1 MNKRENT
8 FFEATIPNDATI
20 SGIRKVSIGSI
31 SLLQMLGNPFAS
43 VMLSGGDL
51 PLNDPVAIMQFVYL
65 HTAPIEQ
72 VTNEVLRYKV
82 EPDIFNKS
90 CLEFGFGISTEKL
103 VECMHDIMNDRDN
116 IQNAKT
122 KSIDENKGTKSKN
135 KHSQV

>member
-31 SLLQMLGNPFAS
+31 SLLQMIGNPFAS

-51 PLNDPVAIMQFVYL
+51 PLNDPVAVMQFVYL

-72 VTNEVLRYKV
+72 VTSEVLRYKI
-82 EPDIFNKS
+82 EPDLFNKS
-90 CLEFGFGISTEKL
+90 CLDFGMQISTNKL
-103 VECMHDIMNDRDN
+103 VEYMHDIMNDRDN

-122 KSIDENKGTKSKN
+122 KTIDENKGNKSKN

>member
-1 MNKRENT
+1 MNKREQT
-8 FFEATIPNDATI
+8 FFEAGIPNDATI

-31 SLLQMLGNPFAS
+31 SLLQMIGNPFAS

-82 EPDIFNKS
+82 EPEIFTKS
-90 CLEFGFGISTEKL
+90 CLEFGMQISTEKL
-103 VECMHDIMNDRDN
+103 VECLHDIMNDRDN

-122 KSIDENKGTKSKN
+122 KTIDENKGSKSKN

>member
-1 MNKRENT
+1 MNKREQT
-8 FFEATIPNDATI
+8 FFEATIPNDATL

-31 SLLQMLGNPFAS
+31 SLLQMIGNPFAS

-72 VTNEVLRYKV
+72 VTNEIMRYKV
-82 EPDIFNKS
+82 EPDVFTKS
-90 CLEFGFGISTEKL
+90 CLEFGMQISTEKL
-103 VECMHDIMNDRDN
+103 VEYMHDIMNDRDN

-122 KSIDENKGTKSKN
+122 KTIDENKGSKSKN

>member
-8 FFEATIPNDATI
+8 FFEAGIPNDATL

-82 EPDIFNKS
+82 EPDIFTKS
-90 CLEFGFGISTEKL
+90 CLEFGMQISTEKL
-103 VECMHDIMNDRDN
+103 VEYIHDIMNDRDN

-122 KSIDENKGTKSKN
+122 KSIDENKGGKSKN

>member
-8 FFEATIPNDATI
+8 FFEAGIPDDATL

-31 SLLQMLGNPFAS
+31 SLLQMIGNPFAS

-72 VTNEVLRYKV
+72 VTNEIMRYKV
-82 EPDIFNKS
+82 EPEIFTKS
-90 CLEFGFGISTEKL
+90 CLEFGMKISTEKL
-103 VECMHDIMNDRDN
+103 VEYLHDIMNDRDN

-122 KSIDENKGTKSKN
+122 KTIDENKGNKSKN
-135 KHSQV
+135 AQRQV